1 MILSNMLQ
9 SDGSE
14 RKSKVDC
21 SYAFFMLWRTCQESE
36 SSKRQE
42 ESALKEKKNRAKM
55 WLCVALAL
63 CLLSMIAASLIQT
76 QNHNIRIKKMYWES
90 PVGALLS
97 ADLWI
102 PANAT
107 EDSKAPAV
115 ITVEGWYN
123 NKEMQDAYTLELAR
137 RGYVVLTLDLHG
149 HGNTEALPQDRL
161 YDGAVGVD
169 GAVQMIAS
177 LPYVDTTRIGVTG
190 HSSGGTAANMA
201 VALDNERE
209 TPLIACVLQ
218 QAGDWQDD
226 TGGDHSGDYGTRSVG
241 IIASEYDDFY
251 FGTYDEAGNM
261 LTTPKQFLETEGA
274 QRFLNFNEDV
284 STFEGPA
291 EGGKYYTREF
301 DGKTS
306 LRVIY
311 RPTCIHPAVTFSSEC
326 VAYAVDFFEQT
337 LGAPNALPAQ
347 DQIWPVKVAFTAL
360 GLVGFFMFMISF
372 TICLLDTEY
381 FSLLKAQD
389 KILATPVKSTI
400 GKLWF
405 FGLMVVSMLFSGLSY
420 IYCMRHVYS
429 NTTEFFP
436 QTASLTIGVWSL
448 VCGIFALVLMAVY
461 YFAYGRSHEFSISST
476 GLCLTPKKLWRTIVM
491 AILVIVCSYAI
502 VFFADYFF
510 QTDFR
515 IWTFGIKVFGAD
527 KVLIA
532 LRFLPFF
539 LVFYVVNSISVNCFN
554 YNTIGGEI
562 GNVVLNGLTN
572 SFACIVI
579 VAVQYVYFYSTS
591 HQFFGLSEG
600 ERILPIWLFTII
612 PILFGAA
619 IISRIL

>member
-1 MILSNMLQ
+1 MKQ
-9 SDGSE
+9 
-14 RKSKVDC
+14 
-21 SYAFFMLWRTCQESE
+21 
-36 SSKRQE
+36 
-42 ESALKEKKNRAKM
+42 KKNCARI
-55 WLCVALAL
+55 WLCVALVL
-63 CLLSMIAASLIQT
+63 CLISMVGSSLIQT
-76 QNHNIRIKKMYWES
+76 GNHSIRIKKMYWES
-90 PVGALLS
+90 PAGALLS

-107 EDSKAPAV
+107 AENKAPAV
-115 ITVEGWYN
+115 VTVEGWYN

-149 HGNTEALPQDRL
+149 HGNSEALPQDRL

-169 GAVQMIAS
+169 GAVQMVAS
-177 LPYVDTTRIGVTG
+177 LPYVDTARIGVTG

-251 FGTYDEAGNM
+251 FGTYDDAGNM

-274 QRFLNFNEDV
+274 QKFLNFNEDV

-291 EGGKYYTREF
+291 EGGKYYTRDF
-301 DGKTS
+301 DGKTA

-326 VAYAVDFFEQT
+326 VGYAIDFFEQT

-360 GLVGFFMFMISF
+360 GLVGFFLFMVGF
-372 TICLLDTEY
+372 AICLLDTEY
-381 FSLLKAQD
+381 FSALKAQD
-389 KILATPVKSTI
+389 KVLAAPVKDGA

-405 FGLMVVSMLFSGLSY
+405 FGLMIVSMLFSGFSY

-429 NTTEFFP
+429 NTTKFFP

-448 VCGIFALVLMAVY
+448 ACGVFALILMVVY
-461 YFAYGRSHEFSISST
+461 YFAYGRSHGFSASAT
-476 GLCLTPKKLWRTIVM
+476 GLCLPLKKLWLNPGIPSNVKNSRSRFVSPLLCVTVLPSLLR
-491 AILVIVCSYAI
+491 LVSSMQSNQSIKLCI
-502 VFFADYFF
+502 DCFF
-510 QTDFR
+510 
-515 IWTFGIKVFGAD
+515 
-527 KVLIA
+527 
-532 LRFLPFF
+532 
-539 LVFYVVNSISVNCFN
+539 
-554 YNTIGGEI
+554 
-562 GNVVLNGLTN
+562 
-572 SFACIVI
+572 
-579 VAVQYVYFYSTS
+579 S
-591 HQFFGLSEG
+591 HLS
-600 ERILPIWLFTII
+600 RSAF
-612 PILFGAA
+612 
-619 IISRIL
+619 

>member
-1 MILSNMLQ
+1 
-9 SDGSE
+9 
-14 RKSKVDC
+14 
-21 SYAFFMLWRTCQESE
+21 
-36 SSKRQE
+36 
-42 ESALKEKKNRAKM
+42 M

-619 IISRIL
+619 IISRILYKKTRNPYLAGFINAMFVTLFTCTNTFTTLSAGTLIATTF

>member
-1 MILSNMLQ
+1 MKQ
-9 SDGSE
+9 
-14 RKSKVDC
+14 
-21 SYAFFMLWRTCQESE
+21 
-36 SSKRQE
+36 
-42 ESALKEKKNRAKM
+42 KKNCARI
-55 WLCVALAL
+55 WLCVALVL
-63 CLLSMIAASLIQT
+63 CLISMVGSSLIQT
-76 QNHNIRIKKMYWES
+76 GNHSIRIKKMYWES
-90 PVGALLS
+90 PAGALLS

-107 EDSKAPAV
+107 AENKAPAV
-115 ITVEGWYN
+115 VTVEGWYN

-149 HGNTEALPQDRL
+149 HGNSEALPQDRL

-169 GAVQMIAS
+169 GAVQMVAS
-177 LPYVDTTRIGVTG
+177 LPYVDTARIGVTG

-251 FGTYDEAGNM
+251 FGTYDDAGNM

-291 EGGKYYTREF
+291 EGGKYYTRDF
-301 DGKTS
+301 DGKTA

-311 RPTCIHPAVTFSSEC
+311 RPTCIHPAVTFSGEC
-326 VAYAVDFFEQT
+326 VGYAIDFFEQT

-360 GLVGFFMFMISF
+360 GLVGFFLFMVSF
-372 TICLLDTEY
+372 AICLLDTGY
-381 FSLLKAQD
+381 FSVLKAQD
-389 KILATPVKSTI
+389 KVLAAPVKDGA

-405 FGLMVVSMLFSGLSY
+405 FGLMLVSMLFSGFSY

-448 VCGIFALVLMAVY
+448 ACGVFALVLMAVY
-461 YFAYGRSHEFSISST
+461 YFAYGRSHGFDACAT
-476 GLCLTPKKLWRTIVM
+476 GLCLPLKKLWRTVVL
-491 AILVIVCSYAI
+491 AVLVIVCSYAI

-515 IWTFGIKVFGAD
+515 IWTFGIKVFGSD

-554 YNTIGGEI
+554 YNTIGGEV
-562 GNVVLNGLTN
+562 GNALLEALAN
-572 SFACIVI
+572 SFACMVI
-579 VAVQYVYFYSTS
+579 VAVQYGYFYATS
-591 HQFFGLSEG
+591 RQFFGLTEG
-600 ERILPIWLFTII
+600 ERILPIWLFTVI

-619 IISRIL
+619 VISRILYKKTRNPYLAGFINAMFVTLFTCTNTFTTLSAGTLIATTF

>member
-1 MILSNMLQ
+1 M
-9 SDGSE
+9 
-14 RKSKVDC
+14 
-21 SYAFFMLWRTCQESE
+21 
-36 SSKRQE
+36 
-42 ESALKEKKNRAKM
+42 KEKKNRAKM

-619 IISRIL
+619 IISRILYKKTRNPYLAGFINAMFVTLFTCTNTFTTLSAGTLIATTF

>member
-1 MILSNMLQ
+1 MV
-9 SDGSE
+9 GS
-14 RKSKVDC
+14 
-21 SYAFFMLWRTCQESE
+21 
-36 SSKRQE
+36 
-42 ESALKEKKNRAKM
+42 
-55 WLCVALAL
+55 
-63 CLLSMIAASLIQT
+63 SLIQT
-76 QNHNIRIKKMYWES
+76 GNHSIRIKKMYWES
-90 PVGALLS
+90 PAGALLS

-107 EDSKAPAV
+107 AENKAPAV
-115 ITVEGWYN
+115 VTVEGWYN

-149 HGNTEALPQDRL
+149 HGNSEALPQDRL

-169 GAVQMIAS
+169 GAVQMVAS

-241 IIASEYDDFY
+241 IIASKYDDFY
-251 FGTYDEAGNM
+251 FGTYDDAGNM

-274 QRFLNFNEDV
+274 QKFLNFNEDV

-291 EGGKYYTREF
+291 EGGKYYTRDF
-301 DGKTS
+301 DGKTA

-326 VAYAVDFFEQT
+326 VGYAIDFFEQT

-360 GLVGFFMFMISF
+360 GLGGFFLFMVGFA
-372 TICLLDTEY
+372 ICLLDTEY
-381 FSLLKAQD
+381 FSALKAQD
-389 KILATPVKSTI
+389 KVLAAPVKDGA

-405 FGLMVVSMLFSGLSY
+405 FGLMIVSMLFSGFSY

-429 NTTEFFP
+429 NTTKFFP

-448 VCGIFALVLMAVY
+448 ACGVFALILMVVY
-461 YFAYGRSHEFSISST
+461 YFAYGRSHGFSASAT
-476 GLCLTPKKLWRTIVM
+476 GLCLPLKKLWRTIVL
-491 AILVIVCSYAI
+491 AILVIVCSYGI

-515 IWTFGIKVFGAD
+515 IWVFGIKVFGSD

-532 LRFLPFF
+532 LRYLPFF
-539 LVFYVVNSISVNCFN
+539 LAFYVINSISVNCFN
-554 YNTIGGEI
+554 YNTIGGEV
-562 GNVVLNGLTN
+562 GNTLLEALAN
-572 SFACIVI
+572 SFACMVI
-579 VAVQYVYFYSTS
+579 VAVQYGYFYATS
-591 HQFFGLSEG
+591 RQFFGLTEG
-600 ERILPIWLFTII
+600 ERILPIWLFTVI

-619 IISRIL
+619 VISRILYKKTRNPYLAGFINAMFVTLFTCTNTFTTLSAGTLIATTF